1 MSEQVAVA
9 AEIRAGKREQRPGG
23 WPRARLSTWPH
34 GFTGHRAFLGERT
47 VVLVF
52 EGQGALEHVQDLRRM
67 LPMAEL
73 ARMGML
79 IRDPQL
85 LSDQFSWEAASAG
98 SA

>member
-1 MSEQVAVA
+1 MA
-9 AEIRAGKREQRPGG
+9 
-23 WPRARLSTWPH
+23 
-34 GFTGHRAFLGERT
+34 
-47 VVLVF
+47 LVF

-85 LSDQFSWEAASAG
+85 LSDQFSSLEATSAG